1 MRDYKADITL
11 NEKDSLVDLLS
22 AEKSLLKLYTLVLS
36 ESVSKG
42 VRTTL
47 ISHLKAQISDQ
58 ISVFFLLTELDY
70 LRVQTATEEQRD
82 KVKQEFLDAKNQM

>member
-11 NEKDSLVDLLS
+11 NEKDSLVDLLT

-42 VRTTL
+42 VRRTL
-47 ISHLKAQISDQ
+47 TAHLKAQINDQ
-58 ISVFFLLTELDY
+58 INTFFLLTELDY
-70 LRVQTATEEQRD
+70 LRVQAATKEQRG